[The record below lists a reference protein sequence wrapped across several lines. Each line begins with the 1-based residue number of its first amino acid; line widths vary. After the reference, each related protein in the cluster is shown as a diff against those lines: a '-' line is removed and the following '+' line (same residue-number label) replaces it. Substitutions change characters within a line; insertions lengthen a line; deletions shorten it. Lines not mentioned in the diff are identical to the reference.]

1 MVLDIPVTRNVAVH
15 GGRRSAQAQ
24 PFADNALWEMQF
36 GVRGGGVA
44 YELSGV
50 GMHPNGRP
58 GHDDFDRVLLPRFG
72 SFADLS
78 TGHPEYFAPRFARDV
93 APVRENYRWELTLA
107 SNLPAQAFES
117 TGGLTCRRTS
127 TGANGWCSTTRPA
140 TRRWTC

>member
-107 SNLPAQAFES
+107 SNLPAQAFEIDWRA
-117 TGGLTCRRTS
+117 TCRRTS